1 MVYNTINR
9 GYMKKIS
16 NFIPDKIIKKKETID
31 KFNRLLKN
39 NVDPNISS
47 KINVINYSDTSITLE
62 CDDSSISSVIKFES
76 EMYVQVFKDHGMY
89 NIREIKVKLIQF
101 QHSE

>member
-1 MVYNTINR
+1 MVYHTINR
-9 GYMKKIS
+9 SYMKKIS
-16 NFIPDKIIKKKETID
+16 NFIPDKIIKKKETI
-31 KFNRLLKN
+31 NILNTTLKN

-47 KINVINYSDTSITLE
+47 KINVINYSDTSITIE

-76 EMYVQVFKDHGMY
+76 EKYIHIFKDHGMH

-101 QHSE
+101 QRSE

>member
-1 MVYNTINR
+1 MVYHTINR
-9 GYMKKIS
+9 RYMKKIS
-16 NFIPDKIIKKKETID
+16 NFIPDKVIKKKETIN
-31 KFNRLLKN
+31 KLNTLLKN

-47 KINVINYSDTSITLE
+47 KISVINYSDTSIIIE

-76 EMYVQVFKDHGMY
+76 EKYIQIFKDHGMY
-89 NIREIKVKLIQF
+89 NIREVKVKLIQL

>member
-1 MVYNTINR
+1 
-9 GYMKKIS
+9 MKKIS